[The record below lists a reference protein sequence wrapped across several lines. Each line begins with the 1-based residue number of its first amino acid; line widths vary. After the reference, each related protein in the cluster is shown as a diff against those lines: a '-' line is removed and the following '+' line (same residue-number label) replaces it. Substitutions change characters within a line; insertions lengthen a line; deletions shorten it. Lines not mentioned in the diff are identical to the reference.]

1 MSGFDLINQI
11 LNTKT
16 GLSGAR
22 KLALLVLA
30 HFSRDGICYPSMQ
43 KIADCLEVSE
53 GQARRL
59 INELVDGGFVKKSIQ
74 DGRRTNTFQI
84 NTTPCINAPLANMQP
99 LQKCKPSENAGST
112 LADMQGGSYLYNE
125 PIKEPINK
133 GTIVPKEKAATS
145 SLSHDD
151 FLDFWLPCLKK
162 KGKNPAHTAWKR
174 MRKEKRTNLSATELV
189 ELYNKAV
196 KVSAAENN
204 GSKKFAPH
212 PSTWINQDRWDDD
225 DDDYMPVTPPEP
237 EPGPAVEYLEP
248 IGWQEYAK
256 QYIPKTQQQI
266 EEGEWKWENLTPA
279 MQQDLTEKCKEL

>member
-30 HFSRDGICYPSMQ
+30 HFSKDGICYPSMQ

-84 NTTPCINAPLANMQP
+84 NTTPCMNAPLADMQP

-125 PIKEPINK
+125 PIKEPIKKDTN
-133 GTIVPKEKAATS
+133 VSKENEG
-145 SLSHDD
+145 D
-151 FLDFWLPCLKK
+151 FLEFWLPCVKK
-162 KGKNPAHTAWKR
+162 KAKPAALKAWQR
-174 MRKEKRTNLSATELV
+174 MRKEKRTELSASELV
-189 ELYNKAV
+189 ELYNKA
-196 KVSAAENN
+196 AEISIAEK
-204 GSKKFAPH
+204 GTKQFIPY
-212 PSTWINQDRWDDD
+212 PSTWINNDQWEDEIEEAPKK
-225 DDDYMPVTPPEP
+225 YPFTLPQME
-237 EPGPAVEYLEP
+237 EPGYSGAIYPDLRGQRFYMEP
-248 IGWQEYAK
+248 REGGKVFDEQGNELND
-256 QYIPKTQQQI
+256 I
-266 EEGEWKWENLTPA
+266 ESDGEGYVAPRL
-279 MQQDLTEKCKEL
+279 